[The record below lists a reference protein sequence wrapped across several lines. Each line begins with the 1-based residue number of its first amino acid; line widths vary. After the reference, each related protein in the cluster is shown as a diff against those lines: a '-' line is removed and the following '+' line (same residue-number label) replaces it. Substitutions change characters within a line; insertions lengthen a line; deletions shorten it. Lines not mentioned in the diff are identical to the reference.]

1 MEFNGTFFV
10 VIISFIVFVY
20 LMNKLLYKPVR
31 SIVQKR
37 REIIEGNY
45 SDAEANNQRSQELT
59 EEREE
64 KLISARE
71 DARVQ
76 YNETL
81 NEFKS
86 KKSEILE
93 KANDET
99 KNELNSAYDNLNN
112 VSNDAKSKLK
122 NSITDLA
129 NDIVERVLGYRSE
142 VQGFNNDKIDEI
154 LYR

>member
-10 VIISFIVFVY
+10 VIISFIVFVC
-20 LMNKLLYKPVR
+20 LMNKLLYEPVR

-37 REIIEGNY
+37 REIIDGNY
-45 SDAEANNQRSQELT
+45 SDAETNNQRSQELT

>member
-20 LMNKLLYKPVR
+20 LMNKLLYEPVR

-37 REIIEGNY
+37 REIIDGNY
-45 SDAEANNQRSQELT
+45 SDAETNNQRSQELT

-99 KNELNSAYDNLNN
+99 KNELKSAYDNLNN